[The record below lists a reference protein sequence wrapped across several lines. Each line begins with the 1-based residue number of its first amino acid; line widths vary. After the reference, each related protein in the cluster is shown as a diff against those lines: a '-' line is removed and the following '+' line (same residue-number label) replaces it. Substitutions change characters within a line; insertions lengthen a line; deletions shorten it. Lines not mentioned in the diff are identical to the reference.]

1 MDEFVK
7 SVFTAPVAT
16 LLIVAGILFLL
27 IAIVGNISG
36 RIEPGAKGRI
46 ASGVLGLTFVL
57 IGLAMHLTQKVPQM
71 PGPPTTSQEQIKR
84 DQLPEPPQAP
94 KAGETELPS
103 EAPVSVPSTEE
114 KEPNDHITAAN
125 LITEGATVRGSIGT
139 KQDRD
144 FFKIK
149 TSGST
154 TRVILRKLSLPGF
167 GARVEIYD
175 SVENKINGK
184 AEFGDKPVS
193 LSFESNAGSIY
204 FIVVTSYNYRYTGD
218 YELIVR
224 KE

>member
-16 LLIVAGILFLL
+16 LFIVAGILFLL
-27 IAIVGNISG
+27 IAVVGNISG
-36 RIEPGAKGRI
+36 RIEPGAKARI
-46 ASGVLGLTFVL
+46 VSGVLGLTFVL

-71 PGPPTTSQEQIKR
+71 PGPSETSQEQIER
-84 DQLPEPPQAP
+84 EQPPEIPPT
-94 KAGETELPS
+94 GETKLPS
-103 EAPVSVPSTEE
+103 DATVSVPSTED
-114 KEPNDHITAAN
+114 KEPNNHITAAN
-125 LITEGATVRGSIGT
+125 LITEEATVRGSIGT

-167 GARVEIYD
+167 WATVEIYD
-175 SVENKINGK
+175 SVEHMINGK
-184 AEFGDKPVS
+184 TEMGDTPVS

-204 FIVVTSYNYRYTGD
+204 FIVVKSYNYQYTGD
-218 YELIVR
+218 YELTVR

>member
-1 MDEFVK
+1 MMWC
-7 SVFTAPVAT
+7 T
-16 LLIVAGILFLL
+16 
-27 IAIVGNISG
+27 
-36 RIEPGAKGRI
+36 
-46 ASGVLGLTFVL
+46 
-57 IGLAMHLTQKVPQM
+57 
-71 PGPPTTSQEQIKR
+71 
-84 DQLPEPPQAP
+84 
-94 KAGETELPS
+94 S
-103 EAPVSVPSTEE
+103 EASVSVPSTED

-167 GARVEIYD
+167 GATVEIYD
-175 SVENKINGK
+175 SVESKIKGNTK
-184 AEFGDKPVS
+184 FDDEPVT

-204 FIVVTSYNYRYTGD
+204 FITVKSYNYQYTGD
-218 YELIVR
+218 YELTVR

>member
-1 MDEFVK
+1 
-7 SVFTAPVAT
+7 VFRTT
-16 LLIVAGILFLL
+16 II
-27 IAIVGNISG
+27 
-36 RIEPGAKGRI
+36 R
-46 ASGVLGLTFVL
+46 TFPAVE
-57 IGLAMHLTQKVPQM
+57 I
-71 PGPPTTSQEQIKR
+71 
-84 DQLPEPPQAP
+84 QA
-94 KAGETELPS
+94 S

-167 GARVEIYD
+167 GATVEIYD
-175 SVENKINGK
+175 SVENKVNGK

-204 FIVVTSYNYRYTGD
+204 FIVVTSYDYRYTGD
-218 YELIVR
+218 YEPIVR

>member
-7 SVFTAPVAT
+7 SVFAAPVAT
-16 LLIVAGILFLL
+16 LFIVAGILFLF
-27 IAIVGNISG
+27 IAVVGNISG
-36 RIEPGAKGRI
+36 RIEPGVKGRI

-57 IGLAMHLTQKVPQM
+57 IGLAMHLTQKVPQI
-71 PGPPTTSQEQIKR
+71 PGPPATSQQQIKR
-84 DQLPEPPQAP
+84 DQPAEAP
-94 KAGETELPS
+94 RTATARETELPS
-103 EAPVSVPSTEE
+103 EVTVSVPSTED

-125 LITEGATVRGSIGT
+125 LISEGATVRGSIGT

-149 TSGST
+149 TSGSM

-167 GARVEIYD
+167 AATVEIYD
-175 SVENKINGK
+175 SVENKIKENT
-184 AEFGDKPVS
+184 EFGDQPVT

-204 FIVVTSYNYRYTGD
+204 FIVVNHYNYEHTGD
-218 YELIVR
+218 YELTVR

>member
-16 LLIVAGILFLL
+16 LFIVAGILFLL
-27 IAIVGNISG
+27 IAVVGNISG
-36 RIEPGAKGRI
+36 RLEPGVKGRI

-71 PGPPTTSQEQIKR
+71 PGAPATSQEQIKR
-84 DQLPEPPQAP
+84 DQLPEAP
-94 KAGETELPS
+94 RTPTARDPELPS
-103 EAPVSVPSTEE
+103 EAPVSVPSTED

-125 LITEGATVRGSIGT
+125 LIIEGATVRGSIGT

-149 TSGST
+149 TSSST

-167 GARVEIYD
+167 GATVEIYD
-175 SVENKINGK
+175 SVENKIEKNT
-184 AEFGDKPVS
+184 EFADEPVT

-204 FIVVTSYNYRYTGD
+204 FIVVKPYNYKHTGD
-218 YELIVR
+218 YELTVR

>member
-1 MDEFVK
+1 MDEFIK

-16 LLIVAGILFLL
+16 LFIVAGILFLL
-27 IAIVGNISG
+27 IAVVGNISG
-36 RIEPGAKGRI
+36 RIEPGVKGRI
-46 ASGVLGLTFVL
+46 VSGVLGLTFVL

-71 PGPPTTSQEQIKR
+71 PGPPATPQEQIKR
-84 DQLPEPPQAP
+84 EQLPEAP
-94 KAGETELPS
+94 RTPIAGETEPS
-103 EAPVSVPSTEE
+103 EASVSVPSTED

-149 TSGST
+149 TSGSA

-167 GARVEIYD
+167 GATVEIYD
-175 SVENKINGK
+175 SVESKIKGNTK
-184 AEFGDKPVS
+184 FDDEPVT

-204 FIVVTSYNYRYTGD
+204 FIMVKSYNYQYTGD
-218 YELIVR
+218 YELTVR

>member
-1 MDEFVK
+1 MDELVK

-16 LLIVAGILFLL
+16 LFIVAGILFLL
-27 IAIVGNISG
+27 IAVVGNIIG
-36 RIEPGAKGRI
+36 RIEPGVKGRI

-57 IGLAMHLTQKVPQM
+57 IGLAMHLTQKIPQM
-71 PGPPTTSQEQIKR
+71 LGSPATSQEQIKS
-84 DQLPEPPQAP
+84 DQLPEAP
-94 KAGETELPS
+94 RTRTARETELPS
-103 EAPVSVPSTEE
+103 EAPVAVPNTDD
-114 KEPNDHITAAN
+114 KEPNEHITAAN

-144 FFKIK
+144 FFQIK

-167 GARVEIYD
+167 GATVEIYD
-175 SVENKINGK
+175 SVENKIKENT
-184 AEFGDKPVS
+184 EFADELVT

-204 FIVVTSYNYRYTGD
+204 FILVKSFNYQYHGD
-218 YELIVR
+218 YELTVR

>member
-16 LLIVAGILFLL
+16 LFIVAGILFLL
-27 IAIVGNISG
+27 IAVVGNISG
-36 RIEPGAKGRI
+36 RLEPGVKGRI

-57 IGLAMHLTQKVPQM
+57 IGLAMHLKVPQM
-71 PGPPTTSQEQIKR
+71 PGSPATSQEQIKG
-84 DQLPEPPQAP
+84 DQLPEAP
-94 KAGETELPS
+94 RTPTGGETELPS
-103 EAPVSVPSTEE
+103 EAPVSVPSTED

-149 TSGST
+149 TSSSA

-167 GARVEIYD
+167 GVTVEIYD
-175 SVENKINGK
+175 SVEENIERNTN
-184 AEFGDKPVS
+184 FGDEPVT
-193 LSFESNAGSIY
+193 LSFESNAGSFY
-204 FIVVTSYNYRYTGD
+204 FIVVKSYNYKYTGD
-218 YELIVR
+218 YELTVR